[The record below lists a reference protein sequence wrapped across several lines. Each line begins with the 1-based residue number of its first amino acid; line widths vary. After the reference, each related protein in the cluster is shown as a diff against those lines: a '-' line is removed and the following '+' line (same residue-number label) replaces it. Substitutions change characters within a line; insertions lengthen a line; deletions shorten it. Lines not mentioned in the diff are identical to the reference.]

1 MDRVEKVVSKTKED
15 PWIGKTVA
23 EKYLLEKLIGTGGM
37 GSVYAGKHVQLGRAI
52 AVKVM
57 NADTVSDEVAIARF
71 IREAKTAAK
80 LDHANAVTIHDF
92 GSTSNGGA
100 FIVMEYINGQSLRK
114 YLSKHGALSLKQTL
128 SWFMPICEVV
138 EAAHQRG
145 IIHRDLKPENIMLKE
160 IGEEI
165 VIKVVD
171 FGLAKL
177 VTNTD
182 ASQKLTKTGEFMGTP
197 QYMAPEV
204 YDGEPADHRT
214 DIYALGIILY
224 EMISGKIP
232 FAGSVQNII
241 SGHLFNEPKPIASI
255 NPNLPTEIDQVLA
268 LALEKNRDKRI
279 SSAVE
284 FANAFKKALSKI
296 GTQQI
301 IKQAV
306 ATELKNISSGD
317 ETNLPTVRDSIAE
330 SKNSVNQENDFN
342 GISEI
347 NKNSD
352 VAKEQ
357 NKVANTSL
365 LNLLK
370 ENPILLVVG
379 LVPLIMALFL
389 IGYFLFNK

>member
-1 MDRVEKVVSKTKED
+1 
-15 PWIGKTVA
+15 
-23 EKYLLEKLIGTGGM
+23 
-37 GSVYAGKHVQLGRAI
+37 
-52 AVKVM
+52 M
-57 NADTVSDEVAIARF
+57 NADTVSDETAVARF

-114 YLSKHGALSLKQTL
+114 YLSKHGALSLKQALT
-128 SWFMPICEVV
+128 WFIPICEVV

-160 IGEEI
+160 VGEEI
-165 VIKVVD
+165 LVKVVD

-197 QYMAPEV
+197 QYMAPEI
-204 YDGEPADHRT
+204 YDGETADHRT

-224 EMISGKIP
+224 EMISGKLP

-241 SGHLFNEPKPIASI
+241 SGHLFKDPKPIASI
-255 NPNLPTEIDQVLA
+255 NPDLPQELDQVLA
-268 LALEKNRDKRI
+268 LALEKKREQRI
-279 SSAVE
+279 SSALE
-284 FANAFKKALSKI
+284 FANVFKKTVNKI
-296 GTQQI
+296 GNQQI
-301 IKQAV
+301 VKQAV
-306 ATELKNISSGD
+306 ATELKNIQTLD
-317 ETNLPTVRDSIAE
+317 ETNLPTVKDSIAE
-330 SKNSVNQENDFN
+330 SKSSVNQENKLN
-342 GISEI
+342 NALEV
-347 NKNSD
+347 NKNNAD
-352 VAKEQ
+352 KEK
-357 NKVANTSL
+357 NKIVNTSTF
-365 LNLLK
+365 NLLK

>member
-1 MDRVEKVVSKTKED
+1 MDRVKTKED
-15 PWIGKTVA
+15 PWIGKTIA

-57 NADTVSDEVAIARF
+57 NADTVSDETAVARF

-100 FIVMEYINGQSLRK
+100 FIVMEYISGQSLRK

-128 SWFMPICEVV
+128 AWFMPICEVI

-204 YDGEPADHRT
+204 YDGEAADHRT

-241 SGHLFNEPKPIASI
+241 SGHLFNEPKPITSI
-255 NPNLPTEIDQVLA
+255 NPNLPIEIDQVLA

-284 FANAFKKALSKI
+284 FANAFKKSISKI
-296 GTQQI
+296 STQQI
-301 IKQAV
+301 IKQTV
-306 ATELKNISSGD
+306 ATQLKNIPLED
-317 ETNLPTVRDSIAE
+317 ETNLPTVRDSIA
-330 SKNSVNQENDFN
+330 
-342 GISEI
+342 
-347 NKNSD
+347 
-352 VAKEQ
+352 
-357 NKVANTSL
+357 
-365 LNLLK
+365 
-370 ENPILLVVG
+370 
-379 LVPLIMALFL
+379 
-389 IGYFLFNK
+389 

>member
-1 MDRVEKVVSKTKED
+1 MDKVKTKED
-15 PWIGKTVA
+15 PWIGKTIA

-37 GSVYAGKHVQLGRAI
+37 GSVYAGKHIQLGRAI

-57 NADTVSDEVAIARF
+57 NADTVSDETAVARF

-114 YLSKHGALSLKQTL
+114 YLSKHGALSLKQALT
-128 SWFMPICEVV
+128 WFIPICEVV

-160 IGEEI
+160 VGEEI
-165 VIKVVD
+165 LVKVVD

-197 QYMAPEV
+197 QYMAPEI
-204 YDGEPADHRT
+204 YDGETADHRT

-224 EMISGKIP
+224 EMISGKLP

-241 SGHLFNEPKPIASI
+241 SGHLFKDPKPIASI
-255 NPNLPTEIDQVLA
+255 NPDLPQELDQVLA
-268 LALEKNRDKRI
+268 LALEKKREQRI
-279 SSAVE
+279 SSALE
-284 FANAFKKALSKI
+284 FANVFKKTVNKI
-296 GTQQI
+296 GNQQI
-301 IKQAV
+301 VKQAV
-306 ATELKNISSGD
+306 ATELKNIQTLD
-317 ETNLPTVRDSIAE
+317 ETNLPTVKDSIAE
-330 SKNSVNQENDFN
+330 SKSSVNQENKLN
-342 GISEI
+342 NALEV
-347 NKNSD
+347 NKNNAD
-352 VAKEQ
+352 KEK
-357 NKVANTSL
+357 NKIVNTSTF
-365 LNLLK
+365 NLLK

>member
-1 MDRVEKVVSKTKED
+1 MDRVKTKED
-15 PWIGKTVA
+15 PWIGQTIA

-128 SWFMPICEVV
+128 AWFMPICEVV

-204 YDGEPADHRT
+204 YDGEAADQRT

-255 NPNLPTEIDQVLA
+255 NPNLPQELDKVLA
-268 LALEKNRDKRI
+268 LALEKKREQRI

-306 ATELKNISSGD
+306 ATELKNIQPAD

-330 SKNSVNQENDFN
+330 SKSNVSQENNFN
-342 GISEI
+342 GALAV
-347 NKNSD
+347 NKIGD
-352 VAKEQ
+352 GKEQ
-357 NKVANTSL
+357 NKLANTSP

>member
-1 MDRVEKVVSKTKED
+1 MDKVKTKED
-15 PWIGKTVA
+15 PWIGKTIA

-37 GSVYAGKHVQLGRAI
+37 GSVYAGKHIQLGRAI

-57 NADTVSDEVAIARF
+57 NADTVSDETAVARF

-114 YLSKHGALSLKQTL
+114 YLSKHGALSLKQALT
-128 SWFMPICEVV
+128 WFIPICEVV

-160 IGEEI
+160 VGEEI
-165 VIKVVD
+165 LVKVVD

-197 QYMAPEV
+197 QYMAPEI
-204 YDGEPADHRT
+204 YDGETADHRT

-224 EMISGKIP
+224 EMISGKLP

-241 SGHLFNEPKPIASI
+241 SGHLFKDPKPIASI
-255 NPNLPTEIDQVLA
+255 NPDLPQELDQVLA
-268 LALEKNRDKRI
+268 LALEKKREQRI

-284 FANAFKKALSKI
+284 FANVFKKTVNKI
-296 GTQQI
+296 GNQQI
-301 IKQAV
+301 VKQAV
-306 ATELKNISSGD
+306 ATELKNIQTLD
-317 ETNLPTVRDSIAE
+317 ETNLPTVKDSIAE
-330 SKNSVNQENDFN
+330 SKSSVNQENKLN
-342 GISEI
+342 NALEV
-347 NKNSD
+347 NKNNAD
-352 VAKEQ
+352 KEK
-357 NKVANTSL
+357 NKIVNTSTF
-365 LNLLK
+365 NLLK